1 MTADL
6 PSPAAATTGPVRIVG
21 TGLLGASLGLALMA
35 RGVPVQLA
43 DTSPVSLAL
52 ARDLG
57 AGEIPDDAPR
67 ADREAAPDGGAGDRD
82 GRPGV
87 GPEKTPL
94 TRGSA
99 SPTLVVVAT
108 PPDVAAEV
116 VLRELADH
124 PGAVVTDVASVKS
137 VVADEVLAGAGEA
150 AHRYVGSHPMAG
162 RERSGA
168 TGADADLFA
177 GRPWVVVPSERT
189 DARAV
194 SAARLLAQDV
204 GSFVVE
210 LGAQE
215 HDRAVAVV
223 SHLPQVL
230 SSVLAGRLAVAEEG
244 ALELAGQGLRDTTR
258 IAAADAR
265 LWTAILTGNAAALST
280 ELRAVRGSIDDVL
293 AALDAGV
300 ADPLAPGAI
309 GPLADTIRTGNEG
322 AARIPGK
329 HGGAPR
335 RYAEVSVLV
344 PDTAGSLGRLFSEVG
359 EAGVNIED
367 LGIEHSAGQ
376 RVGLVRL
383 SVVPS
388 AAAGLETE
396 LDRRGWR
403 VVAP

>member
-1 MTADL
+1 MTDDL
-6 PSPAAATTGPVRIVG
+6 PEPTAATTGPVRIVG
-21 TGLLGASLGLALMA
+21 TGLLGASLGLALRA
-35 RGVPVQLA
+35 IGVPVQLA

-57 AGEIPDDAPR
+57 AGEITDPQG
-67 ADREAAPDGGAGDRD
+67 AA
-82 GRPGV
+82 
-87 GPEKTPL
+87 TPP
-94 TRGSA
+94 A
-99 SPTLVVVAT
+99 LVVVAT

-116 VLRELADH
+116 VLRELAAH
-124 PGAVVTDVASVKS
+124 PGAVVTDIASVKS
-137 VVADEVLAGAGEA
+137 VVAREVLAGAGDSA
-150 AHRYVGSHPMAG
+150 DRYVGSHPMAG

-177 GRPWVVVPSERT
+177 GRPWVVVPT
-189 DARAV
+189 AVTAPWAVTVARH
-194 SAARLLAQDV
+194 LALDV
-204 GSFVVE
+204 GSFVIQM
-210 LGAQE
+210 GAEE

-230 SSVLAGRLAVAEEG
+230 SSVLAGRLNHAAEG

-258 IAAADAR
+258 IAAADPR
-265 LWTAILTGNAAALST
+265 LWTAILTGNADALAEEVAAVRT
-280 ELRAVRGSIDDVL
+280 ELGEV
-293 AALDAGV
+293 LDALRAGA

-309 GPLADTIRTGNEG
+309 GPLADAVRAGNEG

-335 RYAEVSVLV
+335 RYAEVTVLV
-344 PDTAGSLGRLFSEVG
+344 PDTAGSLGRLFSDVG

-388 AAAGLETE
+388 AAAGLEE
-396 LDRRGWR
+396 DLDRRGWR